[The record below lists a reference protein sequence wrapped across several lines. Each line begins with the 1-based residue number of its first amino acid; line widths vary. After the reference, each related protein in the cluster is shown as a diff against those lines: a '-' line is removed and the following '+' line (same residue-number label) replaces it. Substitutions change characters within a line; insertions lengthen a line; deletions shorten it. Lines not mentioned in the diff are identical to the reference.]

1 MEIMVMYYFQ
11 FSSHDVLKYIL
22 VTTTGINIRKSYI
35 HLVNNVLYVLGRG
48 LCLRTQNPQFCTQ
61 EMYDL
66 MEDTN
71 K

>member
-22 VTTTGINIRKSYI
+22 VTTSGINRRKSYI

-48 LCLRTQNPQFCTQ
+48 LCSK
-61 EMYDL
+61 
-66 MEDTN
+66 DTESTVLYSRN
-71 K
+71 V

>member
-11 FSSHDVLKYIL
+11 FSSHDVLKYI
-22 VTTTGINIRKSYI
+22 
-35 HLVNNVLYVLGRG
+35 HLVKIFSIFWVEVYALK
-48 LCLRTQNPQFCTQ
+48 TQNPQFCTQ